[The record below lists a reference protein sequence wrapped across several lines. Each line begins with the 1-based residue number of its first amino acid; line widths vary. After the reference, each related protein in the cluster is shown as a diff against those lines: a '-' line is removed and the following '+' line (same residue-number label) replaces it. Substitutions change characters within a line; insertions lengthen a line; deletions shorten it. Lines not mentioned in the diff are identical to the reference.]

1 MSNLSEQIIELR
13 NKDYSYNEISEKL
26 GCSKSTVAY

>member
-13 NKDYSYNEISEKL
+13 NKDYSYNEICEKL